1 MEAGECES
9 SVCFCLAILVLQQ
22 TLLREAESDAEHLL
36 PTHVLQGL
44 CLLALFLS
52 MLTSFHNLLNW
63 KKYSITKCIQFS
75 NCTKHEFSKMT
86 LVTVTSIKHSILF
99 TATSMTSSGK

>member
-1 MEAGECES
+1 MEAGECEI

-44 CLLALFLS
+44 CLLALFLRQGDYKAQDGLELS
-52 MLTSFHNLLNW
+52 TLLS
-63 KKYSITKCIQFS
+63 SIQLLC
-75 NCTKHEFSKMT
+75 
-86 LVTVTSIKHSILF
+86 LF
-99 TATSMTSSGK
+99 P